1 MPHAQIGTCH
11 LCLHP
16 ALDAAAPLDY
26 AMPMSGSGTNRSK
39 TDVTGASPAI
49 ILVQPQM
56 AENIGMVARA
66 MANFGLSDLRLV
78 RPRDGWPMSGGLPK
92 GAHQAASGAVDIL
105 KGAKLFADVP
115 AAIAGL
121 NQVYA
126 TTARERGQMKRV
138 FTPAEVMPDMVTRT
152 GAGEQIGIL
161 FGRERTGL
169 ENDEISLADAVLTF
183 PVNPAFASLNL
194 AQAVLLVGY
203 EWFKALAGGAAP
215 FNSLARTLPAPR
227 EMMVSLFDY
236 VEDELD
242 AAGFF
247 PPDKRDIM
255 ARNFRDILHRL
266 EMSEQDVR
274 TLRGAFVALAKGR
287 KRKISAKARSQKPV
301 ADGPGQG

>member
-1 MPHAQIGTCH
+1 MPGAGTDH
-11 LCLHP
+11 TRP
-16 ALDAAAPLDY
+16 MSTQAAP
-26 AMPMSGSGTNRSK
+26 
-39 TDVTGASPAI
+39 VI

-66 MANFGLSDLRLV
+66 MANFGLSELRLV
-78 RPRDGWPMSGGLPK
+78 KPRDGWPSSGGLPK

-105 KGAKLFADVP
+105 KAAQLFGDACE
-115 AAIAGL
+115 AIADL
-121 NQVYA
+121 HFVYA

-138 FTPAEVMPDMVTRT
+138 STPAETMPGLVGRV
-152 GAGEQIGIL
+152 GSGERVGIL

-203 EWFKALAGGAAP
+203 EWFKALEGGDAP
-215 FNSLARTLPAPR
+215 FDSLTRTRPAKR
-227 EMMVSLFDY
+227 DMVISLFDY

-247 PPDKRDIM
+247 PLDKRDIM

-274 TLRGAFVALAKGR
+274 TLRGAFVALAQGR
-287 KRKISAKARSQKPV
+287 KRRHRPQET
-301 ADGPGQG
+301 